1 MLPPPRPSDAST
13 PAPVAE
19 RERRRAARARRAVIW
34 GRGILMG
41 SATVAL
47 VLAMRHV
54 AQIPQQQQRLAPA
67 AVLVI
72 VYLVTA
78 WITLSGQLDDWFTGK
93 RR

>member
-1 MLPPPRPSDAST
+1 MPVPNHPDDRAS
-13 PAPVAE
+13 AE
-19 RERRRAARARRAVIW
+19 RERRRLERSRRAVVW

-54 AQIPQQQQRLAPA
+54 AQIPQQQRLAPA

-72 VYLVTA
+72 VYLLTA

>member
-1 MLPPPRPSDAST
+1 MPSPNHPDDPTHAG
-13 PAPVAE
+13 AQ
-19 RERRRAARARRAVIW
+19 RERRRLERARRAVVW
-34 GRGILMG
+34 GRSVLLV
-41 SATVAL
+41 SATIAL

-54 AQIPQQQQRLAPA
+54 AQIPQQQRLAPA

-72 VYLVTA
+72 SYLLTA